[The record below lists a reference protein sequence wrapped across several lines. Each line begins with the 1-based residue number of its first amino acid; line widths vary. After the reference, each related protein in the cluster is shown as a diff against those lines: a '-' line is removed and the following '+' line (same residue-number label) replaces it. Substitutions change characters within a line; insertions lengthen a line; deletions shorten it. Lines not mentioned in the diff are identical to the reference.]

1 MDESEEKE
9 ETRKFNADEETQREL
24 KEEHT
29 RLDQKVAEL
38 ESVRFLSDSE
48 EIELK
53 KLKKQ
58 KLLIKE
64 KIEKSLFRTPGG

>member
-1 MDESEEKE
+1 MDEIEEKE
-9 ETRKFNADEETQREL
+9 ATRKFNAYAETQREL

-38 ESVRFLSDSE
+38 ESVRFLSGSE
-48 EIELK
+48 EMELK

-64 KIEKSLFRTPGG
+64 RIEKSLFRTPEA

>member
-1 MDESEEKE
+1 MDEIEEKE
-9 ETRKFNADEETQREL
+9 ETRKSHADEEKQREL
-24 KEEHT
+24 KAEHT

-38 ESVRFLSDSE
+38 ESVRFLSDAE
-48 EIELK
+48 ELELK

-64 KIEKSLFRTPGG
+64 KIERSPFKTPGG